1 MCEYIEECFYN
12 KIPLLKN
19 FYNKALLLFNQYMII
34 GGMPQSFVA
43 FLESNQFNDSEEAK
57 REILNL
63 YRNDIEIDFLIT
75 NKSVLNYKIIP
86 IEVKYSTKYQTK
98 SLDRFIEKYK
108 SRIDTAYMIHP
119 RNLSIKDNGIVCIP
133 SYMAFCL

>member
-1 MCEYIEECFYN
+1 
-12 KIPLLKN
+12 
-19 FYNKALLLFNQYMII
+19 
-34 GGMPQSFVA
+34 MPQSFVA